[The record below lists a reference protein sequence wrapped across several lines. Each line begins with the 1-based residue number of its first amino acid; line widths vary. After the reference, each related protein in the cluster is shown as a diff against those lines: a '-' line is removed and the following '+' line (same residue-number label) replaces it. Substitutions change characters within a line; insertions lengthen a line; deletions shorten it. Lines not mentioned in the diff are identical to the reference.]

1 MLHFVSEACYTS
13 RCEGLLKAFT
23 QEVKMRFEIVQGD
36 EQLSSHSGLALA
48 GVILDRSSIRK
59 RLDVVVLPEHPF
71 PEISHG
77 EVATAMIGLICV
89 GKPDFDAIEAFR
101 DDPFFTQ
108 SLGLDS
114 VPSSPTLRQRLDS
127 AKGAFNDII
136 LEESAGVVGR
146 LAPAITPC
154 HGNLVAVNIDVSPFD
169 NSKTKK
175 EGVSWTYK
183 KFDGYAPIFGYV
195 GEEGYLANLEL
206 RPGSDHSQKGTETF
220 LRRTLRYARLMSE
233 ATFLVRMD
241 AGNDSVG
248 NIRVCR
254 EEKAHYII
262 KRNLRRE
269 TPEEWLEIAR
279 ECGEL
284 QEPRRGKQVWMGER
298 HIERPGIEEPLRMVF
313 CVRLRTMEADGQAL
327 LIPKIEVETYWTSLS
342 DDVATVVELYRA
354 HGTSEQFHS
363 ELKTDLD
370 LERLPSGKFQ
380 TNELVLLLGMV
391 AYNLLRLI
399 GQESLREAD
408 APLRKQV
415 SRRRVRS
422 VMQDLVY
429 LACRLVR
436 HARRWVLSFG
446 KNCPWLKAWRRVY
459 LRFAPG

>member
-1 MLHFVSEACYTS
+1 
-13 RCEGLLKAFT
+13 
-23 QEVKMRFEIVQGD
+23 MRFEIVQCD
-36 EQLSSHSGLALA
+36 EQLSSHSGLALVGA
-48 GVILDRSSIRK
+48 ILDRSSIRK
-59 RLDVVVLPEHPF
+59 RLDAVVLPEHPLS
-71 PEISHG
+71 EISHG

-89 GKPDFDAIEAFR
+89 GKPDFDAIEPFR
-101 DDPFFTQ
+101 DDPFFIQ
-108 SLGLDS
+108 SLGLDL

-127 AKGAFNDII
+127 ARGAFNNII

-154 HGNLVAVNIDVSPFD
+154 HGNLVAVDIDVSPFD
-169 NSKTKK
+169 NSRTKK
-175 EGVSWTYK
+175 EGIGWTYK

-206 RPGSDHSQKGTETF
+206 RPGSDHSQKGTEAF

-241 AGNDSVG
+241 SGNDSLS
-248 NIRVCR
+248 NIKVCR

-269 TPEEWLEIAR
+269 TLEEWLEIAR

-284 QEPRRGKQVWMGER
+284 EEPRPGKQVWRGER
-298 HIERPGIEEPLRMVF
+298 YMERPGVDDPLRMVF
-313 CVRLRTMEADGQAL
+313 EVTLRTVEAGGQAL
-327 LIPKIEVETYWTSLS
+327 LIPKVEVETYWTSLS

-436 HARRWVLSFG
+436 HARHWILSFG
-446 KNCPWLKAWRRVY
+446 RNCPRFKIWRRVY
-459 LRFAPG
+459 LRFAPT

>member
-1 MLHFVSEACYTS
+1 MH
-13 RCEGLLKAFT
+13 
-23 QEVKMRFEIVQGD
+23 FEIVQGD

-59 RLDVVVLPEHPF
+59 RLDAVVLPEHPF

-89 GKPDFDAIEAFR
+89 GKPDFDAIETFR
-101 DDPFFTQ
+101 DDSFFTQ
-108 SLGLDS
+108 SLGLGS

-146 LAPAITPC
+146 LAPVITPC
-154 HGNLVAVNIDVSPFD
+154 HGKLVAVDIDVSPFD

-195 GEEGYLANLEL
+195 GQEGYLANLEL

-220 LRRTLRYARLMSE
+220 LRRTLKYARVMSQT
-233 ATFLVRMD
+233 TFLVRMD
-241 AGNDSVG
+241 SGNDSVG
-248 NIRVCR
+248 NIKVCR

-262 KRNLRRE
+262 KHNLRRE

-284 QEPRRGKQVWMGER
+284 EEPRPGKQVWRGER
-298 HIERPGIEEPLRMVF
+298 YVERPEIEEPLRMVF
-313 CVRLRTMEADGQAL
+313 CVTLRTMEADGQAL
-327 LIPKIEVETYWTSLS
+327 LIPEIEVETYWTSLS

-380 TNELVLLLGMV
+380 TNQLVLLLGMV
-391 AYNLLRLI
+391 AYNLLKLI

-408 APLRKQV
+408 APIRKPI

-422 VMQDLVY
+422 VMQDLIY

-436 HARRWVLSFG
+436 HARRWMLSFG
-446 KNCPWLKAWRRVY
+446 RNCPWLKTWRRVY
-459 LRFAPG
+459 LRFTPS

>member
-1 MLHFVSEACYTS
+1 
-13 RCEGLLKAFT
+13 
-23 QEVKMRFEIVQGD
+23 MRFEIVQGD

-48 GVILDRSSIRK
+48 GAILDRSSLRK
-59 RLDVVVLPEHPF
+59 RLDTVVLPEHPF

-77 EVATAMIGLICV
+77 EVATAMIGLICL

-101 DDPFFTQ
+101 DDPFFLQ
-108 SLGLDS
+108 SLELAS

-127 AKGAFNDII
+127 VKGTFNDII

-154 HGNLVAVNIDVSPFD
+154 HGKLVAMDIDVSPFD

-183 KFDGYAPIFGYV
+183 KCDGYAPIFAYV
-195 GEEGYLANLEL
+195 GEEGYLTNLEL
-206 RPGSDHSQKGTETF
+206 RPGSDHSQKGTEAF
-220 LRRTLRYARLMSE
+220 LKRTLRYARLMSG

-241 AGNDSVG
+241 SGNDSLG
-248 NIRVCR
+248 NIKVCR
-254 EEKAHYII
+254 KERAHYII

-269 TPEEWLEIAR
+269 TPEKWLKIAR
-279 ECGEL
+279 KCGEL
-284 QEPRRGKQVWMGER
+284 QKPRPGKQVWMGER
-298 HIERPGIEEPLRMVF
+298 YVERPDIDEPLRIVF
-313 CVRLRTMEADGQAL
+313 EVTLRTLEADGQAL
-327 LIPKIEVETYWTSLS
+327 LIPKVEVATWWTSLR
-342 DDVATVVELYRA
+342 DDAKTVVELYRA

-408 APLRKQV
+408 APIRKKV

-429 LACRLVR
+429 LACRLVK
-436 HARRWVLSFG
+436 HARRWTLSFG
-446 KNCPWLKAWRRVY
+446 RHCPWLKTWWRVY
-459 LRFAPG
+459 LRFAPT

>member
-1 MLHFVSEACYTS
+1 
-13 RCEGLLKAFT
+13 
-23 QEVKMRFEIVQGD
+23 MRFEIVQGD
-36 EQLSSHSGLALA
+36 EQLSSHSGLALIGA
-48 GVILDRSSIRK
+48 ILDRSNIRK
-59 RLDVVVLPEHPF
+59 RLDTVVLPEHPF

-89 GKPDFDAIEAFR
+89 GKPDFDAIEPFR
-101 DDPFFTQ
+101 DDPLFIQ
-108 SLGLDS
+108 SLGLSS

-127 AKGAFNDII
+127 AKGAFNNII

-146 LAPAITPC
+146 LAPAMTPC
-154 HGNLVAVNIDVSPFD
+154 HGNLVAVDIDVSPFD

-206 RPGSDHSQKGTETF
+206 RPGSEHSQKGTEAF

-241 AGNDSVG
+241 PGNDSVG
-248 NIRVCR
+248 NIKVCR
-254 EEKAHYII
+254 EEKAHYIV
-262 KRNLRRE
+262 KRNLRGE
-269 TPEEWLEIAR
+269 TPEEWLGIAR

-284 QEPRRGKQVWMGER
+284 HEPRPGKQVWMGER
-298 HIERPGIEEPLRMVF
+298 YIERPDIEEPLRMVF
-313 CVRLRTMEADGQAL
+313 CVTLRTMEADGQAL

-408 APLRKQV
+408 APIRKQV

-429 LACRLVR
+429 LACRLVK
-436 HARRWVLSFG
+436 HARRWMLFFG
-446 KNCPWLKAWRRVY
+446 KNCPWLKTWRRVY
-459 LRFAPG
+459 LRFAPT